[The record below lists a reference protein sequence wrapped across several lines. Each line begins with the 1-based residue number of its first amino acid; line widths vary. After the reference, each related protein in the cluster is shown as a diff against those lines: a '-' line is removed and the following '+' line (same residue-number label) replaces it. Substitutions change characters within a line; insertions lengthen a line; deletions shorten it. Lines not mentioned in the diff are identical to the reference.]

1 RSDALSS
8 VLVLF
13 TFIIPGIDGYLGVG
27 VALFI
32 LWSGFDIARRAVS
45 MLIGEQPSREMLEQL
60 KKFVRSFDFV
70 EGLHDI
76 IINNYEG
83 LTILS
88 LHVELDSRL
97 SFEKAHYYSEMIEE
111 KLDETFNVKSVV
123 HIDPVDKQDPFLKE
137 VNKSLAELLEQFD
150 YVDSFHDLRKIGVK
164 RVNIILDLSTKR
176 AISRREEEMIRTFL
190 LEKLRA
196 LFPSIKN
203 VIIKVE
209 PLFSY

>member
-1 RSDALSS
+1 
-8 VLVLF
+8 
-13 TFIIPGIDGYLGVG
+13 
-27 VALFI
+27 
-32 LWSGFDIARRAVS
+32 
-45 MLIGEQPSREMLEQL
+45 
-60 KKFVRSFDFV
+60 
-70 EGLHDI
+70 
-76 IINNYEG
+76 
-83 LTILS
+83 
-88 LHVELDSRL
+88 
-97 SFEKAHYYSEMIEE
+97 MIEE

-137 VNKSLAELLEQFD
+137 VNKNLAELLEQFD